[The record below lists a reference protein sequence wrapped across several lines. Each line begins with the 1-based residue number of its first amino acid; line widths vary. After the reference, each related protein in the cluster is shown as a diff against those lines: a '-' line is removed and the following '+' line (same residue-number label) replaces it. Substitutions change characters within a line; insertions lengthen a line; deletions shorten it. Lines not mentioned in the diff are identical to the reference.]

1 MSDITLITPPDHIY
15 SDAYSF
21 LLVYPSKTTK
31 DEFNKIIHQS
41 DVPYNVYLYEPEE
54 PNPDWLLA
62 CANRVDCI
70 ILDIDNCKPELSNI
84 LGYLIA
90 KPQTYWLTKGDH
102 LYYNKLSN
110 KQVYNLDFILT
121 NGGNF
126 EKELE

>member
-15 SDAYSF
+15 GEAYSF
-21 LLVYPSKTTK
+21 LLVYPSKEIK
-31 DEFNKIIHQS
+31 EEFNKILSQS
-41 DVPYNVYLYEPEE
+41 NISYNVYLYEPKEADSE
-54 PNPDWLLA
+54 WLLA
-62 CANRVDCI
+62 CANRVDTI
-70 ILDIDNCKPELSNI
+70 ILDIDNSNTEISNI

-110 KQVYNLDFILT
+110 KKVYNLDFILT

-126 EKELE
+126 EAEL